1 MDFGQILAQH
11 RFLVWSLNNTDFYV
25 YMGRFPIGQHF
36 FALSVTKTD
45 GIKLLL
51 LLNYCIYVQKVKFPL
66 ILVLTPRFGC
76 LQTQK
81 ILPGNVCRK
90 VTKFPENPGN
100 LNW

>member
-1 MDFGQILAQH
+1 
-11 RFLVWSLNNTDFYV
+11 
-25 YMGRFPIGQHF
+25 MGIFPIEQHF

-51 LLNYCIYVQKVKFPL
+51 LINYCIYVQKVKFPL
-66 ILVLTPRFGC
+66 ILVVTPRSGW